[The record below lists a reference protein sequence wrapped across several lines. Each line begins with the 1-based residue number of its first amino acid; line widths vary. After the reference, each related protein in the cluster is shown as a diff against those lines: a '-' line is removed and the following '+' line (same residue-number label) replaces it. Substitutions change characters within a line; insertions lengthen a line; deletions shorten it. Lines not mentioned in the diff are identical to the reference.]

1 MYKNINYKLFFFFK
15 KSLFIYTYMSN
26 KKWAELLEI
35 KSFTPFSQTQ
45 DFTDSSGVGLESE

>member
-1 MYKNINYKLFFFFK
+1 
-15 KSLFIYTYMSN
+15 MSN